1 MMKISKCESCGDY
14 EVRNKIIKIDS
25 VFGIEVA
32 LSHEWKWCKRKNN
45 WCKNSASH
53 CREINF
59 KENKK
64 SILNDKL
71 IEE

>member
-32 LSHEWKWCKRKNN
+32 LFHEWKWCKRKNN

-53 CREINF
+53 CGEINF